1 MPARAVELYGSR
13 IEPLTRR
20 AREMSEAG
28 APADEVAKAV
38 HHALVSR
45 RPRTRYLVG
54 RDARLTAKLAW
65 ILPDRAID
73 RLLRGRFRP

>member
-1 MPARAVELYGSR
+1 
-13 IEPLTRR
+13 
-20 AREMSEAG
+20 MSEAG

-38 HHALVSR
+38 YHALVSR